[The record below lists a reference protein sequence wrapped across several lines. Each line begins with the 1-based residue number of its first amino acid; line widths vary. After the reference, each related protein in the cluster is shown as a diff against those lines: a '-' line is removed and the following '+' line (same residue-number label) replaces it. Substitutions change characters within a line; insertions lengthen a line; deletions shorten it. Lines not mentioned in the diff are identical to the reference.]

1 MRASQYLSPGCVEL
15 VQTPDPTPQ
24 PGEVVVRLDRATIC
38 GSDLHALYDSLPH
51 QYPFPPG
58 VSGHEC
64 VGVVVE
70 PNGASIPSGERVLII
85 PPLAN
90 AFVDYLAVAATQLIP
105 LPDSLPSELGVLAQ
119 QLGTVIF
126 CCRKLHNVIDK
137 TVVVI
142 GQGPVGLFFTALL
155 YRMGAKQVIGLDLV
169 EARLTLARAWGAET
183 VNVADEDPVEA
194 VRALTGGQL
203 ADVVVEAVGKRETIN
218 LCPDLARSGAEL
230 ALFGI
235 PKQSALL
242 LDYEKFFRRQLRT
255 VSSAYTQ
262 TEPGFRSFRLAI
274 DFITQRRLDV
284 VPLISHRVPFSHIQQ
299 AFWLAETKNDGA
311 IKVLL
316 KFDD

>member
-1 MRASQYLSPGCVEL
+1 MRAAQYLSPGRVEL
-15 VQTPDPTPQ
+15 VHIPEPTPRA
-24 PGEVVVRLDRATIC
+24 GEVIVCLDRATIC
-38 GSDLHALYDSLPH
+38 GSDLHALYDSLPQ
-51 QYPFPPG
+51 QYPLAPG

-70 PNGASIPSGERVLII
+70 PNGASIPHGERVLII

-90 AFVDYLAVAATQLIP
+90 AFVDYLAVEATQLIP
-105 LPDSLPSELGVLAQ
+105 LPDSLPSELAVLAQ

-155 YRMGAKQVIGLDLV
+155 YRMGAKQVIGLDLI
-169 EARLTLARAWGAET
+169 EARLALARQWGAVT
-183 VNVADEDPVEA
+183 VNVAHEDPVEV
-194 VRALTGGQL
+194 VRVLTEGHM

-218 LCPDLARSGAEL
+218 LCPDLARTGAEL

-235 PKQSALL
+235 PKQSTLL

-255 VSSAYTQ
+255 VSSAHTQ

-274 DFITQRRLDV
+274 DFITQQRLDV
-284 VPLISHRVPFSHIQQ
+284 APIISHRLPFSHIQQ
-299 AFWLAETKNDGA
+299 AFWLAESKNDGA
-311 IKVLL
+311 IKILL
-316 KFDD
+316 EFER